1 MSRLLDLLGFLTLLV
16 CFAALP
22 WLLFGGAL

>member
-1 MSRLLDLLGFLTLLV
+1 MTRLLDALGFLTLIL